1 MNIALAAEFLE
12 LIGCHGVFRDDVTGV
27 VRGYCPFVH
36 WLHQDKNDKRTTL
49 SIEYLCKTRTFGFT
63 CPECG
68 SKGSLPELVYQLQA
82 LTGHL
87 YPEAFMMLSEFPEL
101 SQQPPKLPR
110 RRIRVDA
117 LASKTEQGKPTIRNA
132 IPDDVLTDFPLLEGC
147 ELTDA
152 QTVIEWL
159 HLERRIK
166 PSVIFKHKLRLYVD
180 PLIGDLG
187 VALPVLDPATGHIC
201 ELWAMV
207 MGNEKPFRL
216 QTETTNS
223 SANQRTASALFGI
236 ELVGK
241 GEPLFMVQSP
251 IGALKLE
258 SLGLAKAVAVL
269 GQLTPETLRLG
280 HTKTVYLAFDDTQ
293 PGRDMVRLV
302 HKHINA
308 DRIYFLRWSETR
320 MLNGKHLFHSDK
332 IENLDQLKQVF
343 AARIVLGQA

>member
-1 MNIALAAEFLE
+1 MRTGLVTEFLE
-12 LIGCHGVFRDDVTGV
+12 RIGVTGV
-27 VRGYCPFVH
+27 IEEEVNGGVQACCPFAG
-36 WLHQDKNDKRTTL
+36 WLHQNSDDNHTTL
-49 SIEYLCKTRTFGFT
+49 YVNHLDKAHPPVFT
-63 CPECG
+63 CSECG
-68 SKGSLPELVYQLQA
+68 TKGSLPELVYQLQA

-87 YPEAFMMLSEFPEL
+87 YPEAIMMLSEFPEL
-101 SQQPPKLPR
+101 SQQPSKLPR

-117 LASKTEQGKPTIRNA
+117 PASKTEQVKPTIRNA
-132 IPDDVLTDFPLLEGC
+132 IPEDVLAEFPLLEGC
-147 ELTDA
+147 EWTDA

-159 HLERRIK
+159 HNERGVK

-187 VALPVLDPATGHIC
+187 VVLPILDPTTGDIC
-201 ELWAMV
+201 ELWAVV

-216 QTETTNS
+216 QTETSKTMT
-223 SANQRTASALFGI
+223 NQRTASALFGI

-280 HTKTVYLAFDDTQ
+280 HTKIVYLAFDDTQ

-320 MLNGKHLFHSDK
+320 MMNGKHLFHSDK